1 MAGGLQK
8 RVDFFLSRS
17 PGSSA
22 LWPLCQEKTCRRMT
36 SWMERAFNRTFAER
50 LARIVDE
57 IERIQSE
64 TDRQALQVGDRAL
77 IERSLKIMREEAQRL
92 LQFSADSDLDPTKQ

>member
-1 MAGGLQK
+1 
-8 RVDFFLSRS
+8 
-17 PGSSA
+17 
-22 LWPLCQEKTCRRMT
+22 MT